1 MPAGRADAKGGR
13 PIVRIRGSDAPAAA
27 RRIRKRGRRPS
38 SGSGLA
44 RGSRLGVVFRRQ
56 VVIGNYIAD
65 FAASSVRLVVEV
77 DGGSHHGRER
87 LDAKRDARLARAGW
101 RVVRVSSEEALEEAV
116 AKVAAVVRA

>member
-1 MPAGRADAKGGR
+1 MRH
-13 PIVRIRGSDAPAAA
+13 APT
-27 RRIRKRGRRPS
+27 PS
-38 SGSGLA
+38 EERLWQRL

>member
-1 MPAGRADAKGGR
+1 MVARALLLHAR
-13 PIVRIRGSDAPAAA
+13 AREMRHAPT
-27 RRIRKRGRRPS
+27 PS
-38 SGSGLA
+38 EERLWQRL